1 MYRPLDG
8 GPIRNR
14 LDSVN
19 PLPDNLLDLARGHLP
34 GLPQTGITVPPL
46 DKGGSD
52 RRFYRIAAT
61 GGGPS
66 LIVISYSG
74 HREENKHYVDIGKFL
89 EGAGVN
95 VPHVYLHEPARGLV
109 FMQDLGETDLWH
121 WRRAAWETRR
131 PLYEAAIGQALLV
144 HGEASRAKDRH
155 TIRLEHEFNEQLY
168 LWEQDYFFTNC
179 LEAFFGL
186 DATRLGRL
194 ASLGALRAS
203 ARLLAGL
210 PRTLV
215 HRDLQSQN
223 VLVCDGKVWLIDFQ
237 GMRPGLPHYDLASL
251 LYDPYVTFTAP
262 ERRALV
268 AFYIAHAPAH
278 GIATDGDF
286 HRVFDLCAMQRLM
299 QALGAYGFLGLRCDR
314 PRFLEHIPP
323 ARKSLVEVVGRIEG
337 LDPLAE
343 TLDALP

>member
-1 MYRPLDG
+1 MYRPLVC

-14 LDSVN
+14 RNPVN

-34 GLPQTGITVPPL
+34 GLPRTGITVTPME
-46 DKGGSD
+46 KGGSD
-52 RRFYRIAAT
+52 RRFYRVAASV
-61 GGGPS
+61 GVPS

-89 EGAGVN
+89 EAAGVN
-95 VPHVYLHEPARGLV
+95 VPHVYLHEPEQGLV
-109 FMQDLGETDLWH
+109 FMQDLGEVDLWH
-121 WRRAAWETRR
+121 SGQAAWETRR
-131 PLYEAAIGQALLV
+131 PLYEAAIDQALLL
-144 HGEASRAKDRH
+144 HGEASRRPDRH
-155 TIRLEHEFNEQLY
+155 ALHLEREFNEQLY

-179 LEAFFGL
+179 LEAFFGM

-203 ARLLAGL
+203 AQHLAGL

-251 LYDPYVTFTAP
+251 LYDPYVPFTTS
-262 ERRALV
+262 ERQALV
-268 AFYIAHAPAH
+268 AAYLERAPAH
-278 GIATDGDF
+278 DIPTGGDF
-286 HRVFDLCAMQRLM
+286 ERILDLCAMQRLM
-299 QALGAYGFLGLRCDR
+299 QALGAYGFLGLRRQR
-314 PRFLEHIPP
+314 PRFLDHIPP
-323 ARKSLVEVVGRIEG
+323 ARKSLREVVTRIDG
-337 LDPLAE
+337 LAPLAE
-343 TLDALP
+343 ALDSLP